1 MTGPRQAAG
10 RPDGPAAS
18 EDSLLGG
25 RVRLRQPAAGYR
37 VAVDP
42 VLLAAAV
49 PAGPE
54 SRVLDLGCGAGA
66 AALCLLARAPE
77 VEVTGWEVQEDLAA
91 LARESGRLN
100 GHDERFQVVLADMA
114 ERSGVRPGHYDEVM
128 CNPPHQPTA
137 APAAPDPS
145 KARATHEGGTAL
157 ADWIDA
163 ALFHARAKGGIT
175 LIHRADRLDDLLAAF
190 RGRAG
195 GIVVFPLWPGGGKP
209 AKRVILRAV
218 KGSKAPLRLAAGLT
232 LHRAD
237 GTFTPEAKAVLRD
250 GVALSLS
257 GVSL

>member
-1 MTGPRQAAG
+1 VKGRG
-10 RPDGPAAS
+10 RPAGQADGPAAS

-25 RVRLRQPAAGYR
+25 RVRLRQPAEGYR

-49 PAGPE
+49 PVAPE

-66 AALCLLARAPE
+66 AALCLLARVPQA
-77 VEVTGWEVQEDLAA
+77 EVTGWEVQENLAT
-91 LARESGRLN
+91 LARENGRLN
-100 GHDERFQVVLADMA
+100 GHGERFQVVLADMA
-114 ERSGVRPGHYDEVM
+114 ERSGVPPGRYDEVM

-137 APAAPDPS
+137 APAAPDSS

-157 ADWIDA
+157 ADWIEA

-190 RGRAG
+190 KGRAG
-195 GIVVFPLWPGGGKP
+195 GIVAFPLWPGGDKP

-232 LHRAD
+232 LHHAD
-237 GTFTPEAKAVLRD
+237 GTFTPEAEVVLRD
-250 GVALSLS
+250 GAGLSL
-257 GVSL
+257 